1 MTLFNGIYHLFI
13 NINKVIIRINL
24 FRMVIY
30 GKYRK
35 WFQYESIKEVI
46 DYRAAKNGGY
56 EYVSKEAILH
66 GIFVPVDKFI
76 SFLGYSDPD
85 LVIRRI
91 KSGEIDIEKAII
103 RWRSR
108 LLEDGNAPQTI
119 IRLNRGV
126 KNWLKVNEVEVNW
139 EKVDLKRPL
148 PRKRTIV
155 EDRIPTR
162 DELRL
167 IVSKARPK
175 MAAIILLAASSGL
188 RLGTIVAL
196 KICDIDLESD
206 PEIGIIKVRPE
217 LSKNGYGYYA
227 LMSSEARDALEY
239 YLRYRSQKEDLSKDS
254 WLFPGMNGRHVH
266 PRVIQKS
273 WVNLL
278 KKTGL
283 ASKSVKG
290 GFYELHF
297 HTLRKF
303 FRTQLEGYL
312 TKSEIERLMGHLHGS
327 YLDGSYFRPLEEHLI
342 ARYKAAQHRL
352 FILKSEIN
360 IQDIRKKTLLDVAR
374 MLGFDTKTLLQI
386 ESMLEYMSIEEV
398 VKRLKRVRKRGI

>member
-1 MTLFNGIYHLFI
+1 
-13 NINKVIIRINL
+13 
-24 FRMVIY
+24 MVIY

-148 PRKRTIV
+148 PRKG
-155 EDRIPTR
+155 
-162 DELRL
+162 
-167 IVSKARPK
+167 
-175 MAAIILLAASSGL
+175 LL
-188 RLGTIVAL
+188 
-196 KICDIDLESD
+196 
-206 PEIGIIKVRPE
+206 
-217 LSKNGYGYYA
+217 
-227 LMSSEARDALEY
+227 
-239 YLRYRSQKEDLSKDS
+239 
-254 WLFPGMNGRHVH
+254 
-266 PRVIQKS
+266 
-273 WVNLL
+273 
-278 KKTGL
+278 
-283 ASKSVKG
+283 
-290 GFYELHF
+290 
-297 HTLRKF
+297 
-303 FRTQLEGYL
+303 
-312 TKSEIERLMGHLHGS
+312 
-327 YLDGSYFRPLEEHLI
+327 
-342 ARYKAAQHRL
+342 
-352 FILKSEIN
+352 
-360 IQDIRKKTLLDVAR
+360 
-374 MLGFDTKTLLQI
+374 
-386 ESMLEYMSIEEV
+386 
-398 VKRLKRVRKRGI
+398 